1 MQVFSD
7 DCASLIE
14 EKIAFTVY
22 PNPTSEML
30 TITSTLNTE
39 ANVLVYNLEGKIVQQ
54 ASISGNE
61 KQINLADLSSGTY
74 LLKVTN
80 ALQSSIFRII
90 KL

>member
-1 MQVFSD
+1 MV
-7 DCASLIE
+7 
-14 EKIAFTVY
+14 
-22 PNPTSEML
+22 
-30 TITSTLNTE
+30 TITSTMNTE

-61 KQINLADLSSGTY
+61 KQINLSDLSNGTY

-80 ALQSSIFRII
+80 TLQSSTFRII